1 MTTPKNAPVDHVRLG
16 AIQAAIWANETDS
29 GLRYSVT
36 FERRYFDA
44 KAEEWKSS
52 GSYNRDDL
60 LVLAKAADLAHS
72 RIHELQTLS
81 RAKQPET
88 ADEAD
93 ASETQSPPPAHA
105 AGGASASDSSTP
117 TRAARTRSRSGA
129 GR

>member
-1 MTTPKNAPVDHVRLG
+1 MTTPKNVPADHVRLG
-16 AIQAAIWANETDS
+16 AIQAAIWANES
-29 GLRYSVT
+29 ENGLRYSVT

-44 KAEEWKSS
+44 KANDWKSS

-72 RIHELQTLS
+72 RIHELQALS
-81 RAKQPET
+81 KAKQPEA

-105 AGGASASDSSTP
+105 AGGASASNSTA
-117 TRAARTRSRSGA
+117 TRAARAKPRAGA